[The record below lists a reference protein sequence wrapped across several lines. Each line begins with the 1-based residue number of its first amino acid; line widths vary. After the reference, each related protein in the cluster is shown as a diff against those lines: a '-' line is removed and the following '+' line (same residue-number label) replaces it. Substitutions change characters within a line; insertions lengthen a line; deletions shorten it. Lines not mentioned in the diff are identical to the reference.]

1 MPTESSLWKWLRE
14 QDDPRIDQ
22 ERVENA
28 ANKSTPDVEGQFCRA
43 HFHLELKVLHDQGI
57 KNKEETGRIK
67 FEVGQRDWGQRRWA
81 AGGNAFVLAQG
92 FREDLYL
99 IPGAFLLSLPRVGVV
114 KTASL
119 LSLSWWFCDKKNPE
133 ERVRLYEALRKTTAV
148 RLWVDQQLQRDPQL
162 REASRPHAVHPSL
175 SDSE

>member
-28 ANKSTPDVEGQFCRA
+28 ANKSTPDVEGQFLRS
-43 HFHLELKVLHDQGI
+43 HFHLELKVLHDQNVKSG
-57 KNKEETGRIK
+57 EETGRIK

-81 AGGNAFVLAQG
+81 AGGNTYVLAQG
-92 FREDLYL
+92 FNEDLYL
-99 IPGAFLLSLPRVGVV
+99 IPGAFLLALPRVGVV
-114 KTASL
+114 KTAFL
-119 LSLSWWFCDKKNPE
+119 QSLSWWFCDRKNPE
-133 ERVRLYEALRKTTAV
+133 ERVRMYGALRKTAAV
-148 RLWVDQQLQRDPQL
+148 RHWVDLRLQHDQPL